1 MLARVSISARLA
13 YGCGSPNPHVRLE
26 LPGRSR
32 LVLLATCPSAEAEN
46 DPPGGA
52 PRATH
57 GAVAVTSFERAL
69 SFGVRARSMAVTA

>member
-1 MLARVSISARLA
+1 MESEPMLAPAPVEFKAR
-13 YGCGSPNPHVRLE
+13 
-26 LPGRSR
+26 GRG
-32 LVLLATCPSAEAEN
+32 
-46 DPPGGA
+46 D